1 MKENYIKLINAC
13 LPNPLIVALQE
24 KSGLSKEDTEHV
36 CLEVVARVFGDGSDL
51 KKENILVRLNG
62 VVGGQELKS
71 ILTRLKDKYGITAD
85 KASVVLTQL
94 LPLLF
99 KRLSSLDDSYFDE
112 AHPVQTLKEEK
123 IEPVVEE
130 EKPVEEK
137 KEASVDDVFKNIEKK
152 AEAQYAPKEIK
163 KKEKKPLF
171 KKKQKIGKD
180 EVEGVVDNKE
190 LSIIEK
196 ICIIAVVVALVA
208 LIGTIVFLFIKQQ
221 I

>member
-24 KSGLSKEDTEHV
+24 KSGLTKADVEHI
-36 CLEVVARVFGDGSDL
+36 CLEVVARIFGDGSDL

-112 AHPVQTLKEEK
+112 VHPVQTLKEEK
-123 IEPVVEE
+123 IESV
-130 EKPVEEK
+130 VEEK

-171 KKKQKIGKD
+171 KKKQKVGKD
-180 EVEGVVDNKE
+180 EVEGIVDNKE